1 MFLLFLK
8 KKKKLFISI
17 QFLKV
22 TFHIQAFPGAQ
33 SVKSLPAMLETWVQ
47 SLVQEDPLEKG
58 MTTHASILAWRIPWT
73 EEPGVVQSMG
83 SQRVRHDWV
92 MNSFTSI
99 YSYYIGYIPSAVQS
113 ILKSI
118 LYLIVWGGS
127 IGMGQWEESIL
138 IGKLLKHSSGASF
151 LI

>member
-1 MFLLFLK
+1 
-8 KKKKLFISI
+8 
-17 QFLKV
+17 
-22 TFHIQAFPGAQ
+22 
-33 SVKSLPAMLETWVQ
+33 
-47 SLVQEDPLEKG
+47 
-58 MTTHASILAWRIPWT
+58 
-73 EEPGVVQSMG
+73 
-83 SQRVRHDWV
+83 